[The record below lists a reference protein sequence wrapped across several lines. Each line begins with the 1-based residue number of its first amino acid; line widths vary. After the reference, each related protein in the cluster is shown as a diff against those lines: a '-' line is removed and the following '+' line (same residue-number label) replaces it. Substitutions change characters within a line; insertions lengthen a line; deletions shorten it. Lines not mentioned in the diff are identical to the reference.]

1 MLEDHLSPEKYS
13 KGNKDFRKESIAV
26 PRINANPERDFRI
39 LDTLMELKSEGLD
52 IVNVGMIVFS
62 RNNTSKWQNSLS
74 KGDIAKVIMFAR
86 DSKNKQKQ
94 HYFQRKVANHQ
105 AKAEKVQKN
114 SMEQK
119 SIKEVALITEKEKL
133 THEIEE
139 IGDLW
144 FGEKAKETLSF
155 LKLKNKN

>member
-26 PRINANPERDFRI
+26 PRINANPERDFRV

-105 AKAEKVQKN
+105 AKAEKVQKTVW
-114 SMEQK
+114 SK
-119 SIKEVALITEKEKL
+119 RV
-133 THEIEE
+133 
-139 IGDLW
+139 
-144 FGEKAKETLSF
+144 
-155 LKLKNKN
+155 